1 MAALFAKLEE
11 QAARQ
16 KQFYC
21 EQGGKLEQQAVLSGV
36 NQETSAAIG

>member
-16 KQFYC
+16 KQFSTVSKVGNWNSRLFC
-21 EQGGKLEQQAVLSGV
+21 VGSKPR
-36 NQETSAAIG
+36 N